1 MARPEPNII
10 SQKCGNGR
18 AGAPASTVISCA
30 AGGESSRG
38 EDSSEAE
45 PSSRTIVDAKQSRNI
60 FMRLPN
66 PREHSKSVWENLPTR
81 VLPGVWGTRWQVTAL
96 RKRKRR
102 GGAPPGKGSLEAE
115 AGSQR
120 DDAGRKSIC
129 NRAEVAVANVVRDRV
144 RVEVQ
149 IVEQVVRI
157 HSQFYPG
164 AFAEHRRL
172 GQAKSLGQR
181 QVHALISRKV
191 ERIAMDTGVCR
202 KRGAEHTSRVGCW

>member
-38 EDSSEAE
+38 EDSSETE

-120 DDAGRKSIC
+120 DDAGRKTSR
-129 NRAEVAVANVVRDRV
+129 NRAEVSALNVVRDSG

-157 HSQFYPG
+157 HPQLNPG
-164 AFAEHRRL
+164 VFSEDSRFGQPKAL
-172 GQAKSLGQR
+172 GQC
-181 QVHALISRKV
+181 QVHALISR
-191 ERIAMDTGVCR
+191 EIPRIAMNSRDWR
-202 KRGAEHTSRVGCW
+202 KRSAEHA